1 MEAALRAV
9 LWLLAVAAAGCA
21 APPVEAIRTQRRIER
36 AIAASDACL
45 EGVAEKRERRPLYR
59 RLAVAPVVPQPEP
72 SAAQLADPDPLDPAL
87 MAMAVAMHAD
97 LIPCREAL
105 VRDIAEAAPEI
116 ASLAGDLL
124 LRGDAA
130 VLALL
135 RGEIAV
141 GETNRR
147 IAAVQAEFRARLPE
161 AVARV
166 RVRIGLTEAD
176 TAAPEAQPDAV
187 APDRFPAE
195 LQAMHGAMALAA
207 LQAVRT
213 AALAAEPPRSGEARR

>member
-1 MEAALRAV
+1 MAMEAALRTV
-9 LWLLAVAAAGCA
+9 LFLLAAAAAGCA
-21 APPVEAIRTQRRIER
+21 APPVEAVRTQRRIER
-36 AIAASDACL
+36 AMAASDACL
-45 EGVAEKRERRPLYR
+45 AGLAEKRERRPLYR
-59 RLAVAPVVPQPEP
+59 RLAIAPVVPQPEP

-87 MAMAVAMHAD
+87 MAMVVDMHAD

-105 VRDIAEAAPEI
+105 VLGIAEAAPEI
-116 ASLAGDLL
+116 AALASDLL

-135 RGEIAV
+135 RREIAV

-166 RVRIGLTEAD
+166 RVRIGLTEGD
-176 TAAPEAQPDAV
+176 GAAPDAQPGAV
-187 APDRFPAE
+187 PPDRFPAE
-195 LQAMHGAMALAA
+195 LQAMHRAMAHAA
-207 LQAVRT
+207 QD
-213 AALAAEPPRSGEARR
+213 AAMPTVAAR

>member
-1 MEAALRAV
+1 ML
-9 LWLLAVAAAGCA
+9 LFLLAGAAAGCA
-21 APPVEAIRTQRRIER
+21 APPVEAVRTQRRIER
-36 AIAASDACL
+36 AMAASDACL
-45 EGVAEKRERRPLYR
+45 AGLAEMRERRPLYR
-59 RLAVAPVVPQPEP
+59 RLAIAPVVPQPEP

-87 MAMAVAMHAD
+87 MAMVVAMHAD

-105 VRDIAEAAPEI
+105 VRDINAAAPEI
-116 ASLAGDLL
+116 AALASDLL

-135 RGEIAV
+135 RREIAV

-166 RVRIGLTEAD
+166 RVRIGLAEGGE
-176 TAAPEAQPDAV
+176 AAPDALPGAV
-187 APDRFPAE
+187 PPERFPAE
-195 LQAMHGAMALAA
+195 LQAMHRAIAHAA
-207 LQAVRT
+207 RDAETLTMPAVAVR
-213 AALAAEPPRSGEARR
+213 